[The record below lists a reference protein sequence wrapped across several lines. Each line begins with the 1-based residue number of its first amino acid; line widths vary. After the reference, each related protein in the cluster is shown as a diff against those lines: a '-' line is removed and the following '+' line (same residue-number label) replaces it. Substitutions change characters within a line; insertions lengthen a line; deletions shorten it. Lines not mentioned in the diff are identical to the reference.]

1 MRLLH
6 AILLLAALG
15 CGGEPTEVP
24 KTPAAIPKKPEIP
37 QDAVRVVIVNAQE
50 SDGGKYH
57 QALQDAIEGPS
68 HRSTMSRVSDGT
80 TVQITVQLSPV
91 SDPHAFAKKIS
102 FGKVV
107 SVQDRIVT
115 VDAVS
120 K

>member
-1 MRLLH
+1 
-6 AILLLAALG
+6 
-15 CGGEPTEVP
+15 
-24 KTPAAIPKKPEIP
+24 
-37 QDAVRVVIVNAQE
+37 
-50 SDGGKYH
+50 
-57 QALQDAIEGPS
+57 
-68 HRSTMSRVSDGT
+68 MSRVSDGT